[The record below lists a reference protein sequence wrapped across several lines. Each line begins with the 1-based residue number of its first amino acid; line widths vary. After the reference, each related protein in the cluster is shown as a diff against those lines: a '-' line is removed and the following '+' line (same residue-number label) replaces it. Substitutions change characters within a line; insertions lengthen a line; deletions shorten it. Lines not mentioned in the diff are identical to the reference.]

1 MKRILCPVDF
11 SELSRSA
18 VGYAAAL
25 ARQLGAEVTVLHVPP
40 AAPGD
45 ANLPTL
51 PTLPARL
58 EELARAGGEGLRT
71 AVAAGDPSTVI
82 LEQSKSLRADLIVM
96 GTHGRRGFDRW
107 LLGSVTERVLH
118 RAPCPVLTVNNR
130 AEPPAADGPPFRT
143 ILCAED
149 FAPSARILSTALPLA
164 PAGGR
169 LLVLHAVEELPDDCV
184 LGAVPFEYG
193 PLLISQARERLQA
206 ALSAAGDR
214 AAEVVVV
221 PGRAYRQILALAEAE
236 KADLIVVGVNSG
248 ERINHMFFGS
258 TTHHVVRGAACP
270 VLTVRGRLE
279 EAKHEA

>member
-25 ARQLGAEVTVLHVPP
+25 ARQLGAEVTVLHVQPG
-40 AAPGD
+40 APGD
-45 ANLPTL
+45 GGAQ
-51 PTLPARL
+51 ARL
-58 EELARAGGEGLRT
+58 EELARGEGLRT

-82 LEQSKSLRADLIVM
+82 LEQSESLRADLIVM

-149 FAPSARILSTALPLA
+149 FAPSSQELAAALALA
-164 PAGGR
+164 PAGSR

-206 ALSAAGDR
+206 ALSAVAADR
-214 AAEVVVV
+214 AAEAIVV

-236 KADLIVVGVNSG
+236 KADLVVVGVNSG

-279 EAKHEA
+279 ETKHEA